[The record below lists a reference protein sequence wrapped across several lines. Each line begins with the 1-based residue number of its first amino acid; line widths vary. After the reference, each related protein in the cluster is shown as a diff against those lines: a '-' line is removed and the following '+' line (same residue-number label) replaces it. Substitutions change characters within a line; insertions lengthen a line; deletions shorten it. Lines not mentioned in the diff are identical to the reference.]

1 MTSLEDDKRS
11 AGRPRSFD
19 REQLIEKVMHLFWD
33 RGYRDLSF
41 NEIATATGLTRASLY
56 NSFKSKE
63 ALFFEALQ
71 NYSSSTPDVLF
82 TKVKDGEPVGPV
94 FYQVF
99 AHAAKLRASEEKK
112 RGCFTVNCFAEL
124 AGDDTTVGQE
134 LANLMEEKRAVIV
147 RLIDQAVRQKE
158 LPKDTDAETTANL
171 VMAFLSG
178 FSLFSKGGASEKTLF
193 SMCTSFL
200 QQIGFQTP

>member
-1 MTSLEDDKRS
+1 MTSLRDDKRS

-124 AGDDTTVGQE
+124 AGDDTVVGQE
-134 LANLMEEKRAVIV
+134 LASLMEEKRAVIV
-147 RLIDQAVRQKE
+147 RLINQAVRQKE

>member
-1 MTSLEDDKRS
+1 MTSLMDDKRS

-124 AGDDTTVGQE
+124 AGDDTVVGQE

-147 RLIDQAVRQKE
+147 RLINQAVRQKE

-200 QQIGFQTP
+200 HQIGFQTP

>member
-1 MTSLEDDKRS
+1 MTSLRDDKRS

-63 ALFFEALQ
+63 ALFFEALG

-124 AGDDTTVGQE
+124 AGDDTVVGQE

-147 RLIDQAVRQKE
+147 RLINQAVRQKE
-158 LPKDTDAETTANL
+158 LPEDTDAETTANL

-178 FSLFSKGGASEKTLF
+178 FSLFSKGGANEKTLF

>member
-19 REQLIEKVMHLFWD
+19 RDQLIEKVMHLFWD

-124 AGDDTTVGQE
+124 AGDDTVVGQE

-147 RLIDQAVRQKE
+147 RLINQAVRQKE

>member
-1 MTSLEDDKRS
+1 MTSLRDDKRS

-19 REQLIEKVMHLFWD
+19 REQLVEKVMHLFWD

-71 NYSSSTPDVLF
+71 HYCSSTPDVLF
-82 TKVKDGEPVGPV
+82 AEVKEGEQVGPV

-99 AHAAKLRASEEKK
+99 ATASKLRASEEKK
-112 RGCFTVNCFAEL
+112 RGCFTVNCFSEL
-124 AGDDTTVGQE
+124 AGDDTDVGKE
-134 LANLMEEKRAVIV
+134 LASLMEEKRAIIV
-147 RLIDQAVRQKE
+147 GLIDQAVRQKE
-158 LPKDTDAETTANL
+158 LPKDTNAETTANL
-171 VMAFLSG
+171 IMAFLSG
-178 FSLFSKGGASEKTLF
+178 FSLFSKGGADGATLY
-193 SMCTSFL
+193 SMCDSFL
-200 QQIGFQTP
+200 QQVGFQTP

>member
-1 MTSLEDDKRS
+1 MTITKDEKRS

-63 ALFFEALQ
+63 ALFFEALR

-82 TKVKDGEPVGPV
+82 TKVKEGEPVGPV

-99 AHAAKLRASEEKK
+99 AHAARLRATEEKK
-112 RGCFTVNCFAEL
+112 RGCFTVNCFSEL
-124 AGDDTTVGQE
+124 AGDDSQVGKE
-134 LANLMEEKRAVIV
+134 LSVLMEEKRSVIAG
-147 RLIDQAVRQKE
+147 LINQAVRQKE
-158 LPKDTDAETTANL
+158 LPKGTDAETTANM

-178 FSLFSKGGASEKTLF
+178 FSLFSKGGADEATLY

-200 QQIGFQTP
+200 KQIGFKTP

>member
-1 MTSLEDDKRS
+1 
-11 AGRPRSFD
+11 
-19 REQLIEKVMHLFWD
+19 
-33 RGYRDLSF
+33 
-41 NEIATATGLTRASLY
+41 
-56 NSFKSKE
+56 
-63 ALFFEALQ
+63 
-71 NYSSSTPDVLF
+71 
-82 TKVKDGEPVGPV
+82 GEPVGPV

-124 AGDDTTVGQE
+124 AGDDTVVGQE

-147 RLIDQAVRQKE
+147 RLINQAVRQKE
-158 LPKDTDAETTANL
+158 LPEDTDAETTANL

-178 FSLFSKGGASEKTLF
+178 FSLFSKGGANEKTLF

>member
-71 NYSSSTPDVLF
+71 NYSSSTPDVLL

>member
-71 NYSSSTPDVLF
+71 NYTSSTPDVLF

>member
-19 REQLIEKVMHLFWD
+19 RDQLIEKVMHLFWD

-71 NYSSSTPDVLF
+71 NYSSSTPDVLL